1 MCGRIVSIFVC
12 MLNTLRTINNTIDL
26 NDTLHRPFA
35 RHSHP
40 FRLLRARSH
49 VFYKIDNI
57 AFARWIRRHFSSH
70 CDNQIDIHFKP
81 CQTKEQNKKKTTK
94 NNHSTK
100 FPRQRSAK
108 CSAFGRCWPFNFSN
122 PIDDHINN
130 VLMFRNRFLLLLLF
144 ETSDFQCS
152 GAHNSIDSA
161 SQMIAFILQ

>member
-81 CQTKEQNKKKTTK
+81 CQTKEQNKKKQQKTTTQP
-94 NNHSTK
+94 NSHDSVVQSAVHLDGVDHS
-100 FPRQRSAK
+100 
-108 CSAFGRCWPFNFSN
+108 
-122 PIDDHINN
+122 I
-130 VLMFRNRFLLLLLF
+130 FRIQL
-144 ETSDFQCS
+144 T
-152 GAHNSIDSA
+152 I
-161 SQMIAFILQ
+161 I